1 MKSFVALALAAS
13 AIALPQQSS
22 GSGCEDSRDGSF
34 QISVVNVTDSSSKRS
49 VERRQLSGTLTL
61 TLEDGVLKDQAG
73 RDGYIASNHQF
84 QFDQPIQDGALETSG
99 FSVCSNGT
107 LALGGS
113 AIWYQCYSGGFYNL
127 YDESQGKQCNPIY
140 IYAQSSGG
148 STATASGAVSQATD
162 GQPAAST
169 QVSAPA
175 VSQITDGQPQA
186 PTSQAPPPVTQI
198 SDGQP
203 QAPTSQG
210 SAPVVS
216 QISDGQPQA
225 PTSQAPAP
233 VVSQISDGQPQAPTS
248 QAPLV
253 SQISDGQPQAP
264 TGAPVTQISDGQVQA
279 PTGAPLVSQISDGQ
293 PQAPVATPSGPLVSQ
308 ISDGQPQAPT
318 GNYTAP
324 SATSPTEFT
333 GAAATPIA
341 AAGALVAGL
350 MGMVAML

>member
-13 AIALPQQSS
+13 AIALPQSSS
-22 GSGCEDSRDGSF
+22 GSGCEESRDGSF

-49 VERRQLSGTLTL
+49 VERRQLSGILTL
-61 TLEDGVLKDQAG
+61 TLQDGVLKDQAG
-73 RDGYIASNHQF
+73 REGYIAANNQF

-107 LALGGS
+107 LALSGS

-127 YDESQGKQCNPIY
+127 YDASQGKQCNQIY
-140 IYAQSSGG
+140 IYAQSSGD
-148 STATASGAVSQATD
+148 STATASGAVTQATD

-186 PTSQAPPPVTQI
+186 PTSQA
-198 SDGQP
+198 
-203 QAPTSQG
+203 

-225 PTSQAPAP
+225 PTSQ
-233 VVSQISDGQPQAPTS
+233 G
-248 QAPLV
+248 LV

-264 TGAPVTQISDGQVQA
+264 TGAPVSQISDGQVQA
-279 PTGAPLVSQISDGQ
+279 PTGVPVSQISDGQVQAPTGVPVSQISDGQIQVPTAPLVSQISDGQ
-293 PQAPVATPSGPLVSQ
+293 PQAPAMTPAASSVSAVPTGALVSQ

-324 SATSPTEFT
+324 NATSTVEFT
-333 GAAATPIA
+333 GVAATPIA